1 MLIRQK
7 MPSNILNFS
16 ANISSDIALNTF
28 EKIHK
33 LETLCILHSKRPPIY
48 E

>member
-1 MLIRQK
+1 
-7 MPSNILNFS
+7 MPSNILDFF
-16 ANISSDIALNTF
+16 ANIGFDIALNTF
-28 EKIHK
+28 EKIQK